1 MKSLILDHGC
11 KVVLKDCLDVKPG
24 EKVLVVTDDAKLNIG
39 SALYAEAKSL
49 GAEAM
54 LMVMEARKVSGEEP
68 PASVS
73 KAMEEADVVICPTT
87 SSLTHTNAR
96 INAVKRGAR
105 IATMPGITEEMFA
118 KGAMTA
124 NYQDVETLTLKL
136 TELLSQAEQVRIVK
150 DGLTLSMSLK
160 GRHGV
165 ASTGVYKSPGMSG
178 NLPSGEAY
186 IAPIE
191 GSAQGEM
198 IIDGSM
204 VGVGKLAEPLYV
216 KLADGRLKEIKGPD
230 ANKLQILLANERNA
244 SLGELGIGTNK
255 NAILCGIILED
266 EKVYGTVH
274 IAFGTNTSF
283 GGQVKA
289 DCHMD
294 GVILKPDIYLD
305 DTLIMKQ
312 GEFILQ

>member
-1 MKSLILDHGC
+1 MKSLSLDHGC

-216 KLADGRLKEIKGPD
+216 KLVDGRLKEIKGPD

>member
-1 MKSLILDHGC
+1 MSLERGC
-11 KVVLKDCLDVKPG
+11 KVVLKDCLDVKYG
-24 EKVLVVTDDAKLNIG
+24 EKVLIVTDDAKLNIG
-39 SALYAEAKSL
+39 SALYKEAKGL

-68 PASVS
+68 PAPVA

-96 INAVKRGAR
+96 INAVKRGVR

-118 KGAMTA
+118 QGAMTA
-124 NYQDVETLTLKL
+124 NYQEVEALTLRL
-136 TELLSQAEQVRIVK
+136 TELLSQAGQVRIVK
-150 DGLTLSMSLK
+150 EGLTLSMSLK
-160 GRHGV
+160 GRQGV

-186 IAPIE
+186 IAPLE

-198 IIDGSM
+198 MIDGSM

-216 KLADGRLKEIKGPD
+216 KLVDGLLTEIKGAD
-230 ANKLQILLANERNA
+230 ADKLQILLANERNA

-294 GVILKPDIYLD
+294 GVILKPDVYFD

-312 GEFILQ
+312 GEIMV